1 MRNLNLE
8 GFNVCF
14 KRFVEVIKGKRHIEM
29 SCDEEQIITDYLSGY
44 KNEVAVI
51 KNAASEEEYEQFR
64 DTLVPAM
71 LYLASKI
78 ENFEKLFF
86 EDGLISYNKFYNT
99 ACFLYKFELQKRY
112 SVQQMISLSEK
123 EISSISLKMLLE
135 LFDKA
140 SQDTSSC
147 KISEITFFE
156 QLSEC
161 SLKEISLVFSYI
173 DADSLLLTELKK
185 SILKKDEDKFVTILM
200 TSNIDYQYVAYSL
213 VFWKHIL
220 ALKEML
226 VHVKDKVNTVEIKN
240 VLCKIRKYGA
250 INSKQASE
258 HAEIVY
264 ALEHPEDTNIDWE
277 HWMYNE
283 LKGQIYFPF
292 IHCVCCSASLNLK
305 EVAQMEHF
313 LNEKTERLEIFT
325 DFLKQGVSP
334 DEYVPK
340 PIQEFAIFKEE
351 FLSRLT
357 LPKAVKNKTQKE
369 FLESVML
376 YDKDS
381 CTKLYYMLAKEGYLS
396 YDEDVF
402 YSFVSRMSY
411 DYIGEKEPNQIV
423 WYGEAR
429 DLLYFIKW
437 FVGDSVY
444 KMWEKTT
451 KYYILANGRTIKTN
465 GAINQTKTPSKRMD
479 AFLKKNNLDK
489 NNL

>member
-1 MRNLNLE
+1 MRYLNLE

-14 KRFVEVIKGKRHIEM
+14 QRFVEVIKGKRHIEM
-29 SCDEEQIITDYLSGY
+29 SCDEEQIVTDYLSGY
-44 KNEVAVI
+44 KKEVVAI
-51 KNAASEEEYEQFR
+51 RNAASEEEYEQFR
-64 DTLVPAM
+64 DALVPAM

-86 EDGLISYNKFYNT
+86 EDKLISYNKFYNT

-123 EISSISLKMLLE
+123 ELSSISLKMLLE

-147 KISEITFFE
+147 KISEIVFFE

-161 SLKEISLVFSYI
+161 SLKELSLVFSYI
-173 DADSLLLTELKK
+173 DTDSSTLTELKK
-185 SILKKDEDKFVTILM
+185 SMLKKDVDNFVTILM
-200 TSNIDYQYVAYSL
+200 TSNIDYQQAAYSL
-213 VFWKHIL
+213 AFWKQSL
-220 ALKEML
+220 VLKDML
-226 VHVKDKVNTVEIKN
+226 GHVKDKVVNTEEMKN
-240 VLCKIRKYGA
+240 LFFEFRKNGLL
-250 INSKQASE
+250 NSKHASE

-264 ALEHPEDTNIDWE
+264 AIEHPEDPNIDWE

-283 LKGQIYFPF
+283 QKGQICFPL
-292 IHCVCCSASLNLK
+292 IHCICCSASLNLK

-313 LNEKTERLEIFT
+313 LNEKTESLEIFT
-325 DFLKQGVSP
+325 DFLKQGVSL

-340 PIQEFAIFKEE
+340 PIHEFAIFKEE

-357 LPKAVKNKTQKE
+357 LPKAVKNKTKKE
-369 FLESVML
+369 YLESVIL
-376 YDKDS
+376 HDKNF
-381 CTKLYYMLAKEGYLS
+381 CTKLYYALTNEGYLS
-396 YDEDVF
+396 YDDDVL

-429 DLLYFIKW
+429 DLYYFINW
-437 FVGDSVY
+437 FAGDHVY
-444 KMWEKTT
+444 KKWEKTA
-451 KYYILANGRTIKTN
+451 KYYALANGKTIKTN
-465 GAINQTKTPSKRMD
+465 GVTNQAKTSSQRMD
-479 AFLKKNNLDK
+479 AFMKKNNLE
-489 NNL
+489 

>member
-14 KRFVEVIKGKRHIEM
+14 QRFVEVIKGKRHIEM
-29 SCDEEQIITDYLSGY
+29 SCDEEQIVTDYLSGY
-44 KNEVAVI
+44 KKEVVAI
-51 KNAASEEEYEQFR
+51 RNAASEEEYEQFR
-64 DTLVPAM
+64 DALVPAM

-86 EDGLISYNKFYNT
+86 DDKLISYNKFYNT

-123 EISSISLKMLLE
+123 ELSSISLKMLLE

-140 SQDTSSC
+140 SQDSSSC
-147 KISEITFFE
+147 KISEIVFFE

-161 SLKEISLVFSYI
+161 SLKELSLVFSYI
-173 DADSLLLTELKK
+173 DTDSSTLTELKK
-185 SILKKDEDKFVTILM
+185 SMLKKDVDNFVTILM
-200 TSNIDYQYVAYSL
+200 TSNIDYQQAAYSL
-213 VFWKHIL
+213 AFWKQSL
-220 ALKEML
+220 VLKEML
-226 VHVKDKVNTVEIKN
+226 GHVKDKVINTEEIKN
-240 VLCKIRKYGA
+240 FFFEFRKNGL
-250 INSKQASE
+250 INSKHASE
-258 HAEIVY
+258 HADIVY

-283 LKGQIYFPF
+283 QKGQIYFPL
-292 IHCVCCSASLNLK
+292 IHCICCSASLNLK

-313 LNEKTERLEIFT
+313 LNEKTESLEIFT
-325 DFLKQGVSP
+325 DFLKHGVSL

-340 PIQEFAIFKEE
+340 PIHEFAIFKEE

-357 LPKAVKNKTQKE
+357 LPKAVKNKTKKE
-369 FLESVML
+369 YLESVIL
-376 YDKDS
+376 HDKNF
-381 CTKLYYMLAKEGYLS
+381 CTKLYYALTNEGYLS
-396 YDEDVF
+396 YDDDVL

-429 DLLYFIKW
+429 DLYYFINW
-437 FVGDSVY
+437 FAGDHVY
-444 KMWEKTT
+444 KKWEKTA
-451 KYYILANGRTIKTN
+451 KYYALANGKTIKTN
-465 GAINQTKTPSKRMD
+465 GVTNQAKTSSQRMD
-479 AFLKKNNLDK
+479 AFMKKNNLE
-489 NNL
+489 

>member
-14 KRFVEVIKGKRHIEM
+14 QRFVEVIKGKRHIEM
-29 SCDEEQIITDYLSGY
+29 SCDEEQIVTDYLSGY
-44 KNEVAVI
+44 KKEVVAI
-51 KNAASEEEYEQFR
+51 RNAASEEEYEQFR
-64 DTLVPAM
+64 DALVPAM

-86 EDGLISYNKFYNT
+86 DDKLISYNKFYNT

-123 EISSISLKMLLE
+123 ELSSISLKMLLE

-147 KISEITFFE
+147 KISEIVFFE

-161 SLKEISLVFSYI
+161 SLKELSLVFSYI
-173 DADSLLLTELKK
+173 DTDSSTLTELKK
-185 SILKKDEDKFVTILM
+185 SMLKKDVDNFVTILM
-200 TSNIDYQYVAYSL
+200 TSNIDYQQAAYSL
-213 VFWKHIL
+213 AFWKQSL
-220 ALKEML
+220 VLKDML
-226 VHVKDKVNTVEIKN
+226 GHVKDNVINTEEINNLFFEFRKN
-240 VLCKIRKYGA
+240 GL
-250 INSKQASE
+250 INSKHASE

-283 LKGQIYFPF
+283 QKGQIYFPL
-292 IHCVCCSASLNLK
+292 IHCICCSASLNLK

-313 LNEKTERLEIFT
+313 LNEKTESLEIFT
-325 DFLKQGVSP
+325 DFLKQGVSL

-340 PIQEFAIFKEE
+340 PIHEFAIFKEE

-357 LPKAVKNKTQKE
+357 LPKAVKNKTKKE
-369 FLESVML
+369 YLESVML

-429 DLLYFIKW
+429 DLYYFINW
-437 FVGDSVY
+437 FTGDHVY
-444 KMWEKTT
+444 KKWEKTA
-451 KYYILANGRTIKTN
+451 KYYALADGKAIKTN
-465 GAINQTKTPSKRMD
+465 GVTNQAKTKSKRME
-479 AFLKKNNLDK
+479 AFWKKNNLDK
-489 NNL
+489 K

>member
-14 KRFVEVIKGKRHIEM
+14 QRFVEVIKGKRHIEM
-29 SCDEEQIITDYLSGY
+29 SCDEEQIVTDYLSGY
-44 KNEVAVI
+44 KKEVVAI
-51 KNAASEEEYEQFR
+51 RNAASEEEYEQFR
-64 DTLVPAM
+64 DALVPAM

-86 EDGLISYNKFYNT
+86 DDKLISYNKFYNT

-123 EISSISLKMLLE
+123 ELSSISLKMLLE

-147 KISEITFFE
+147 KISEIVFFE

-161 SLKEISLVFSYI
+161 SLKELSLVFSYI
-173 DADSLLLTELKK
+173 DTDSSTLTELKK
-185 SILKKDEDKFVTILM
+185 SMLKKDMDNFVTILM
-200 TSNIDYQYVAYSL
+200 TSNIDYQQAAYSL
-213 VFWKHIL
+213 AFWKQSL
-220 ALKEML
+220 VLKDML
-226 VHVKDKVNTVEIKN
+226 GHVKDKVINTEKIKN
-240 VLCKIRKYGA
+240 LFSEFRKNGL
-250 INSKQASE
+250 INSKHASE

-264 ALEHPEDTNIDWE
+264 ALEHPEDTNRDWE

-283 LKGQIYFPF
+283 QKGQIYFPL
-292 IHCVCCSASLNLK
+292 IHCICCSASLNLK

-313 LNEKTERLEIFT
+313 LNEKTESLEIFT
-325 DFLKQGVSP
+325 DFLKQGVSL

-340 PIQEFAIFKEE
+340 PIHEFAIFKEE

-357 LPKAVKNKTQKE
+357 LPKAVKNKTKKE
-369 FLESVML
+369 YLESVIL
-376 YDKDS
+376 HDKNF
-381 CTKLYYMLAKEGYLS
+381 CTKLYYALTNEGYLS
-396 YDEDVF
+396 YDDDVL

-429 DLLYFIKW
+429 DLYYFINW
-437 FVGDSVY
+437 FAGDHVY
-444 KMWEKTT
+444 KKWEKTA
-451 KYYILANGRTIKTN
+451 KYYALANGKTIKTN
-465 GAINQTKTPSKRMD
+465 GVTNQAKTKSKRME
-479 AFLKKNNLDK
+479 AFWKKNNLEK
-489 NNL
+489 E

>member
-14 KRFVEVIKGKRHIEM
+14 QRFVEVIKGKRHIEM
-29 SCDEEQIITDYLSGY
+29 SCDEEQIVTDYLSGY
-44 KNEVAVI
+44 KKEVVAI
-51 KNAASEEEYEQFR
+51 RNAASEEEYEQFR
-64 DTLVPAM
+64 DALVPAM

-86 EDGLISYNKFYNT
+86 DDKLISYNKFYNT

-123 EISSISLKMLLE
+123 ELSSISLKMLLE

-147 KISEITFFE
+147 KISEIVFFE

-161 SLKEISLVFSYI
+161 SLKELSLVFSYI
-173 DADSLLLTELKK
+173 DTDSSTLTELKK
-185 SILKKDEDKFVTILM
+185 SMLKKDVDNFVTILM
-200 TSNIDYQYVAYSL
+200 TSNIDYQQAAYSL
-213 VFWKHIL
+213 AFWKQSL
-220 ALKEML
+220 VLKDML
-226 VHVKDKVNTVEIKN
+226 GHVKDNVINTEEIKN
-240 VLCKIRKYGA
+240 LFFEFRKNGL
-250 INSKQASE
+250 INSKHASE

-283 LKGQIYFPF
+283 QKGQIYFPL
-292 IHCVCCSASLNLK
+292 IHCICCSASLNLK

-313 LNEKTERLEIFT
+313 LNEKTESLEIFT
-325 DFLKQGVSP
+325 DFLKQGVSL

-340 PIQEFAIFKEE
+340 PIHEFAIFKEE

-357 LPKAVKNKTQKE
+357 LPKAVKNKTKKE
-369 FLESVML
+369 YLESVML

-429 DLLYFIKW
+429 DLYYFINW
-437 FVGDSVY
+437 FTGDHVY
-444 KMWEKTT
+444 KKWEKTA
-451 KYYILANGRTIKTN
+451 KYYALADGKAIKTN
-465 GAINQTKTPSKRMD
+465 GVTNQAKTKSKRME
-479 AFLKKNNLDK
+479 AFWKKNNLDK
-489 NNL
+489 K

>member
-14 KRFVEVIKGKRHIEM
+14 QRFVEVIKGKRHIEM
-29 SCDEEQIITDYLSGY
+29 SCDEEQIVTDYLSGY
-44 KNEVAVI
+44 KKEVVAI
-51 KNAASEEEYEQFR
+51 RNAASEEEYEQFR
-64 DTLVPAM
+64 DALVPAM

-86 EDGLISYNKFYNT
+86 DDKLISYNKFYNT

-123 EISSISLKMLLE
+123 ELSSISLKMLLE
-135 LFDKA
+135 LFDKV

-147 KISEITFFE
+147 KISEIVFFE

-161 SLKEISLVFSYI
+161 SLKELSLVFSYI
-173 DADSLLLTELKK
+173 DTDSSTLTELKK
-185 SILKKDEDKFVTILM
+185 SMLKKDVDNFVTILM
-200 TSNIDYQYVAYSL
+200 TSNIDYQQAAYSL
-213 VFWKHIL
+213 AFWKQSL
-220 ALKEML
+220 VLKDML
-226 VHVKDKVNTVEIKN
+226 GHVKDNVINTEEIKN
-240 VLCKIRKYGA
+240 LFFEFRKNGL
-250 INSKQASE
+250 INSKHASE

-283 LKGQIYFPF
+283 QKGQIYFPL
-292 IHCVCCSASLNLK
+292 IHCICCSASLNLK

-313 LNEKTERLEIFT
+313 LNEKTESLEIFT
-325 DFLKQGVSP
+325 DFLKQGVSL

-340 PIQEFAIFKEE
+340 PIHEFAIFKEE

-357 LPKAVKNKTQKE
+357 LPKAVKNKTKKE
-369 FLESVML
+369 YLESVML

-429 DLLYFIKW
+429 DLYYFINW
-437 FVGDSVY
+437 FTGDHVY
-444 KMWEKTT
+444 KKWEKTA
-451 KYYILANGRTIKTN
+451 KYYALADGKAIKTN
-465 GAINQTKTPSKRMD
+465 GVTNQAKTKSKRME
-479 AFLKKNNLDK
+479 AFWKKNNLDK
-489 NNL
+489 K